1 MEDVENCCNNGCNN
15 CVLDKLLILKK
26 SNHDDKL
33 NVLESRSYQT
43 FTVDEIKRFSINIYE
58 IKFKYAEPYNSE
70 KEILKIPPASF
81 LMLRTGKN
89 VSSTNINPVFQ
100 EYHKQFDS
108 FECHWNDNT
117 TKYDKEMKDEYFSRK
132 YTPYWVDDSKMS
144 FKIILKLEPGGRM
157 SKYFQTLLI
166 GSETLWKG
174 PFESFE
180 YSSNTSSTLLIFTQG
195 ICLTSSYMMIESI
208 LKTEEDET
216 KIILVSCFQ
225 NVETILFRDEIHN
238 FNSYWNFQSTTYLSE
253 SCESFYEHLKYK
265 ERILNR
271 RLNTEDI
278 DDIHKIVNPN
288 TTNILIC
295 GRDSFVNFLQSSLG
309 KYNYKNVNIL

>member
-15 CVLDKLLILKK
+15 CVLDKLLILKQ
-26 SNHDDKL
+26 SNHDDKS

-43 FTVDEIKRFSINIYE
+43 FKVDEIKRISINIYE

-70 KEILKIPPASF
+70 NEILKIPPASF

-89 VSSTNINPVFQ
+89 FSSTNINPVFQ
-100 EYHKQFDS
+100 EFNKQFES
-108 FECHWNDNT
+108 FESHWNENT
-117 TKYDKEMKDEYFSRK
+117 TKHDKEMKDEYFSRK
-132 YTPYWVDDSKMS
+132 YTPYWVDDYGMS

-157 SKYFQTLLI
+157 SKNFQTLHI

-180 YSSNTSSTLLIFTQG
+180 YSPNATSTLLIFTQG

-208 LKTEEDET
+208 LKNDEDET

-225 NVETILFRDEIHN
+225 NIETILFRDEIHN

-253 SCESFYEHLKYK
+253 SCKSFDKNLKYK

-278 DDIHKIVNPN
+278 DDLHKIVNPN

-295 GRDSFVNFLQSSLG
+295 GRDSFVNFLKSSLG